1 MSYALATAAC
11 KKQASKTRENCLLC
25 SGINNPLV
33 AINFLL
39 PVLSSR
45 LCQAQSSVQ
54 SKHHT
59 KALCWLSAVLYSS
72 AKCWELAEPARV
84 NKYQCT
90 ANLLNKITLCPLPPP
105 PPTLCPIPPP
115 LPPSGKATRHPGA
128 HSTSKCPQLAH
139 SSTKL
144 RPGQLLWYNSCQLS
158 KKELTWPELPEG
170 SWSPV

>member
-1 MSYALATAAC
+1 MRYALSTAAY
-11 KKQASKTRENCLLC
+11 KKQASRTFENSVFLY

-45 LCQAQSSVQ
+45 LCQAHSSVQ

-72 AKCWELAEPARV
+72 AKCWELAEPALV
-84 NKYQCT
+84 NKYQRT
-90 ANLLNKITLCPLPPP
+90 ANLLNRITLCPLPPP
-105 PPTLCPIPPP
+105 PLCPTPPP
-115 LPPSGKATRHPGA
+115 LPPSGKATRHRGA

-139 SSTKL
+139 PSTKL
-144 RPGQLLWYNSCQLS
+144 RPGQLLRYSSCHLS